1 MRSHLNTLLFWGT
14 FSSVTFQNAVLD
26 CGMMKTDEFPSP
38 RLHSE
43 TNVVMKGQNVSLFCS
58 HENKSLQITYSL
70 FWRDKYLRTQNGTE
84 EPVIF
89 YLDIS
94 EAADSGPYKCK
105 AEVLQCAKYSR
116 EFSFTIVDPVTA
128 PVLSVSVTQ
137 TETERHIT
145 LHCISVN
152 GSLPIRYTF
161 FEKDV
166 TISPAISK
174 DRREPAEFNITRKN
188 SGEDEEYRCEAG
200 NSLPNHT
207 KDSQPVTV
215 TPTGGGGCPFCL
227 QLLLPGLF
235 LMLIVIVLIL
245 AFWMLPKY
253 KARKAMRDDVPK
265 DRGEVGIYANISNN
279 QADEASVPDVESRQC
294 VSTARDGAGDSQ
306 EIHYATPMFRE
317 VAPTE
322 QEACN
327 DYKTG
332 YVYSELAF

>member
-26 CGMMKTDEFPSP
+26 CGTMKTDEFPSP

-43 TNVVMKGQNVSLFCS
+43 TNAVMKGQNVSLFCS

-145 LHCISVN
+145 LHCLSVN
-152 GSLPIRYTF
+152 GSLPISYTF

-174 DRREPAEFNITRKN
+174 DRREPAEFNVTRKN
-188 SGEDEEYRCEAG
+188 SGEEEEYRCEAR

-215 TPTGGGGCPFCL
+215 TPTG
-227 QLLLPGLF
+227 
-235 LMLIVIVLIL
+235 
-245 AFWMLPKY
+245 
-253 KARKAMRDDVPK
+253 KAMRDNVPK
-265 DRGEVGIYANISNN
+265 DRGEGGIYANISNN

-322 QEACN
+322 QEACS

>member
-116 EFSFTIVDPVTA
+116 EFSFTIV
-128 PVLSVSVTQ
+128 
-137 TETERHIT
+137 
-145 LHCISVN
+145 
-152 GSLPIRYTF
+152 
-161 FEKDV
+161 
-166 TISPAISK
+166 
-174 DRREPAEFNITRKN
+174 
-188 SGEDEEYRCEAG
+188 
-200 NSLPNHT
+200 
-207 KDSQPVTV
+207 
-215 TPTGGGGCPFCL
+215 GGGGCPFCL